1 MKKMKVSCALCIAAT
16 TCLTGCW
23 FGSDSDK
30 DKKNV
35 KASAQK
41 QVQVNLKQD
50 YMNAEALIS
59 YIKNKKD
66 QTELQRSEG
75 FKKLKGKTVVFKGE
89 VRNVGTTMFGGK
101 TYVSLKVGSLNM
113 FENINIQFNVPES
126 LKTTVGSWA
135 RGEIHILRG
144 TITGQGDMED
154 DAVCENA
161 SVVDSA
167 KYDEIV
173 GASVSDARQNAQ
185 IPAAENVASKAESA
199 FGLLKKMASSISNSE
214 VENVEVNKDDV
225 KAAIKVWQ
233 ESRWKNDE
241 IIAAR
246 NKNGKVRTED
256 LAVKCNL
263 EEMQPIADLLV
274 ADYIMAVNLLDA
286 FQATPNE
293 AEAVKALVS
302 AISLEDVAKMMAD
315 AAKVTLS
322 LKDLK
327 EKAQNNK
334 WKFMKDSYLIT
345 SMSSSMSGGF
355 KIVKEILETELGK

>member
-1 MKKMKVSCALCIAAT
+1 MKKMKVIGVLCIAAT

-135 RGEIHILRG
+135 RGEIRILRG
-144 TITGQGDMED
+144 TIKGQGDMED

-173 GASVSDARQNAQ
+173 GASVSNARQNAQ

-199 FGLLKKMASSISNSE
+199 FGSLKKMASSISNSE
-214 VENVEVNKDDV
+214 VKNVEVNKDDV

-233 ESRWKNDE
+233 GSRWKNDE

-355 KIVKEILETELGK
+355 KIVKEILEKELGK

>member
-1 MKKMKVSCALCIAAT
+1 
-16 TCLTGCW
+16 
-23 FGSDSDK
+23 
-30 DKKNV
+30 
-35 KASAQK
+35 
-41 QVQVNLKQD
+41 
-50 YMNAEALIS
+50 
-59 YIKNKKD
+59 
-66 QTELQRSEG
+66 
-75 FKKLKGKTVVFKGE
+75 
-89 VRNVGTTMFGGK
+89 MFGRK

-135 RGEIHILRG
+135 RGEIRILRG
-144 TITGQGDMED
+144 TIKGQGDMED

-173 GASVSDARQNAQ
+173 GASVSNARQNAQ

-199 FGLLKKMASSISNSE
+199 FGSLKKMASSISNSE
-214 VENVEVNKDDV
+214 VKNVEVNKDDV

-233 ESRWKNDE
+233 GSRWKNDE

-355 KIVKEILETELGK
+355 KIVKEILEKELSK

>member
-1 MKKMKVSCALCIAAT
+1 
-16 TCLTGCW
+16 
-23 FGSDSDK
+23 
-30 DKKNV
+30 
-35 KASAQK
+35 
-41 QVQVNLKQD
+41 
-50 YMNAEALIS
+50 
-59 YIKNKKD
+59 
-66 QTELQRSEG
+66 
-75 FKKLKGKTVVFKGE
+75 
-89 VRNVGTTMFGGK
+89 
-101 TYVSLKVGSLNM
+101 LKVGSLNM

-135 RGEIHILRG
+135 RGEIRILRG
-144 TITGQGDMED
+144 TIKGQGDMED

-173 GASVSDARQNAQ
+173 GSSVSDARQNAQ

-199 FGLLKKMASSISNSE
+199 FGSLKKMASSISNSE
-214 VENVEVNKDDV
+214 VEVNKDDV

-233 ESRWKNDE
+233 GSRWKNDE

-355 KIVKEILETELGK
+355 KIVKEILEKELGK